1 MSLAGLSLSIVNS
14 VCGRLFHAHLHPHF
28 FKDGQPAGPNEPTLD
43 NALQRL
49 AAHKIEIASLV
60 DVGASNGVWSKAF
73 AHYFPGRHHLLVE
86 ANQVHLPALTEL
98 CRERPNWRFAMT
110 AAGGT
115 TGELYFDGSDPLSG
129 VLATTPWNENYQ
141 PCPVSTIDDLLK
153 THPVPGPIMI
163 KLDTHGVEIPIL
175 TGAMETL
182 KQTSVLV
189 IEAYNFTLVQPAVP
203 FWDLCQYM
211 LKLGF
216 RPLDLFDLHYRE
228 VDNAFWQF
236 DLLFVRDNLP
246 LFRDTR
252 YFIAGRH

>member
-1 MSLAGLSLSIVNS
+1 MSLAGLSLSLVNS
-14 VCGRLFHAHLHPHF
+14 VCGRLFHAHLRPHF

-49 AAHKIEIASLV
+49 AAHKIEIASLI

-86 ANQVHLPALTEL
+86 ANQVHLQALTEL

-115 TGELYFDGSDPLSG
+115 TGELYFDGSNPLSG
-129 VLATTPWNENYQ
+129 VLATTPRNENYR

-189 IEAYNFTLVQPAVP
+189 IEAYNFTLGQPAVP
-203 FWDLCQYM
+203 FWDLCRYM

-216 RPLDLFDLHYRE
+216 RPLDVFDLHYRQ
-228 VDNAFWQF
+228 VDNAFWQL
-236 DLLFVRDNLP
+236 DLLFVRDDLP
-246 LFRDTR
+246 LFQDTR
-252 YFIAGRH
+252 YFIADRH